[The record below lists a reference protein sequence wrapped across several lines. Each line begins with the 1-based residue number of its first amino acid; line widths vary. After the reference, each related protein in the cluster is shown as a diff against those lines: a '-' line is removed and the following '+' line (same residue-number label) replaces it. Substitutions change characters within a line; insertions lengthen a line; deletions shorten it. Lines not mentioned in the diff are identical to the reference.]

1 MTPGRLQAVLREAVA
16 LHRAGRLEQ
25 AEKLYEQARAFAPK
39 SFDLLHN
46 SGLLAYQQGKLD
58 QALDL
63 LTRALR
69 IEPKAVVCQMRL
81 ALVLLAAGRAAE
93 AEKRLRSVV
102 AVQPDY
108 HQAWDNLAT
117 CLKTQGKVDEAISCH
132 QKSVTL
138 NPQHP
143 NAWFN
148 YGLTLSLKGQI
159 TEALRCH
166 ERALEADPTYARGHF
181 GRAQALQQ
189 GHRPVEAV
197 EAYGRFLALDPNHN
211 EARSFRL
218 FCLHYLD
225 DISREQMFA
234 EHVAYGR
241 ALESG
246 RARPLPN
253 TRDPLR
259 KLRVAIISPD
269 LRKHSCA
276 YFLEP
281 LLAHL
286 PRESFELFL
295 YHDHISEDSVSERLR
310 RHAAVWRNFVGQP
323 ARPVEEAIRADAPD
337 VLIDLAGHTG
347 MTTRLPLFQR
357 RLAPVQMTYLGYPD
371 TTGVP
376 AMDYRFTDAIAD
388 PVGEADR
395 FATEQLVRFADCAWA
410 YQPPVDAPDVRV
422 ETRSLSEPV
431 VFGCFNN
438 LAKITD
444 RQLALWSRVLAA
456 TPNSRLLLKGKGLSE
471 HAVSERYE
479 ERLRRAGIDPARVE
493 LAERTPDAQS
503 HLAMYHRVD
512 VALDPFPYHG
522 TTTTCEALWM
532 GIPVVT
538 LIGSSHMS
546 RVSASL
552 LTAIGR
558 PEWIAATPEDYV
570 DIATA
575 LAASSRGRME
585 RNELREAMQRSP
597 LLDHAGQASR
607 FASALRDCWR
617 QWCHREK
624 SAVAA

>member
-1 MTPGRLQAVLREAVA
+1 MTPGRLQAVLQEAVG
-16 LHRAGRLEQ
+16 LHRAGRLDQ

-46 SGLLAYQQGKLD
+46 SGLLAYQQGKLE

-63 LTRALR
+63 LSRALR
-69 IEPKAVVCQMRL
+69 IQPKAVVCEMRL

-93 AEKRLRSVV
+93 AEKRLRRVV
-102 AVQPDY
+102 TVQPDY
-108 HQAWDNLAT
+108 HQAWDNLASS
-117 CLKTQGKVDEAISCH
+117 LKTQGKVDEAISCH

-148 YGLTLSLKGQI
+148 YGLTLSLKGRSS
-159 TEALRCH
+159 EALRCH
-166 ERALEADPTYARGHF
+166 ERALEADPTFARGHF

-189 GHRPVEAV
+189 GHRPIEAV
-197 EAYGRFLALDPNHN
+197 EAYERFLALNPNHA

-225 DISREQMFA
+225 GISREQMFA

-241 ALESG
+241 SVEPAI
-246 RARPLPN
+246 ARSLPN

-259 KLRVAIISPD
+259 RLRVAIISPD
-269 LRKHSCA
+269 LRKHSCT

-281 LLAHL
+281 LVRHL
-286 PRESFELFL
+286 PPESFELYL
-295 YHDHISEDSVSERLR
+295 YHDHISEDTVSERLR
-310 RHAAVWRNFVGQP
+310 RHAKVWRNFVGQP
-323 ARPVEEAIRADAPD
+323 ARPVEEAIRGDAPD
-337 VLIDLAGHTG
+337 ILIDLAGHTG

-357 RLAPVQMTYLGYPD
+357 RLAPVQVTYLGYPD

-395 FATEQLVRFADCAWA
+395 FATEQLVRFSGCAWA
-410 YQPPVDAPDVRV
+410 YQPPSDAPDVRP
-422 ETRSLSEPV
+422 ENRSQNEST

-444 RQLALWSRVLAA
+444 RQLALWSRVLEG
-456 TPNSRLLLKGKGLSE
+456 TPNSRLLLKGTGLSE
-471 HAVSERYE
+471 RPVSERYE
-479 ERLRRAGIDPARVE
+479 ERLRRAGIDPARVD
-493 LAERTPDAQS
+493 LVERTPDAQS

-532 GIPVVT
+532 GVPVVT
-538 LIGSSHMS
+538 LIGSAHMS

-552 LTAIGR
+552 LTAVGR
-558 PEWIAATPEDYV
+558 PEWIAATPDDYV
-570 DIATA
+570 NIAVG
-575 LAASSRGRME
+575 LAASRGGHAE
-585 RNELREAMQRSP
+585 RQGLRDAMLRSP
-597 LLDHAGQASR
+597 LLDHAGQTAR
-607 FASALRDCWR
+607 FASALRDCWE
-617 QWCHREK
+617 QWCRGEK
-624 SAVAA
+624 PAVAA